1 MNKLITHNPYR
12 TLGVWSNAPLRSIHA
27 NTTKLKAMNRVGKEV
42 SFESDLTQLLP
53 SVERDD
59 ESIQQAIAAINL
71 PQDKI
76 KHALFWFINASD
88 MDEVALGHLAKG
100 DKDHASKIF
109 SMRPSFSSLINNGVL
124 QFILGNN
131 DMAINY
137 ISTVIHDTSNRIAF
151 VKDICGDDFKIQET
165 EMSHLF
171 FDALITQIS
180 AQELVRMV
188 KNEDDKTYCINI
200 FADELVSHI
209 NAEIERAKVACK
221 DDAKANLEA
230 GKQLLSSTQSELS
243 SLKELL
249 SPSNLKYKQTADS
262 LAERILQCAINHFN
276 DAANNNDASEVIKL
290 AEYATT
296 IAEGDLVK
304 ERCKNNLAVIQ
315 DEINTLPPLEVS
327 EENAKLLSLVEE
339 FGKEDKKS
347 TYIIESFI
355 RKCKKQLKKICKKL
369 GETHPFYLRVSTSI
383 CNKVLSAIVDSVN
396 TSLNAIEPVKQPYNS
411 SFGSMMYG
419 YDVDAYNASVRR
431 HNATVTTARQ
441 KLYDAWRLIKK
452 LETFQVEEGFKTRLA
467 ENKESLRELCNTSKV
482 STDFKDNVLNHKY
495 SKSIGRFNHDLM
507 DGPDDMGCLGW
518 FMLIPLIGYVIVWG
532 FEFVSGGIINII
544 SAVKNK

>member
-1 MNKLITHNPYR
+1 
-12 TLGVWSNAPLRSIHA
+12 
-27 NTTKLKAMNRVGKEV
+27 
-42 SFESDLTQLLP
+42 
-53 SVERDD
+53 
-59 ESIQQAIAAINL
+59 
-71 PQDKI
+71 
-76 KHALFWFINASD
+76 

-100 DKDHASKIF
+100 DTDHASSIF
-109 SMRPSFSSLINNGVL
+109 SMRTTFSSLINNGVL

-131 DMAINY
+131 EVAIYY
-137 ISTVIHDTSNRIAF
+137 ISNVIHETSNRIAF
-151 VKDICGDDFKIQET
+151 VKEICGDDFKIQET

-180 AQELVRMV
+180 AQELVKIV

-200 FADELVSHI
+200 FVDEAVSHI
-209 NAEIERAKVACK
+209 NAEIERAKTESKAS
-221 DDAKANLEA
+221 ARANLEA
-230 GKQLLSSTQSELS
+230 GKQLMSSTQSELS

-249 SPSNLKYKQTADS
+249 SSSNLKYKQTADS

-276 DAANNNDASEVIKL
+276 DAANNNEASEVIKL
-290 AEYATT
+290 AEYATK

-304 ERCKNNLAVIQ
+304 ERCKSNLAVIQ

-339 FGKEDKKS
+339 FGKEDNKS

-355 RKCKKQLKKICKKL
+355 KKCKKQLKKICKKL

-383 CNKVLSAIVDSVN
+383 CNKVLSTIVDSVN
-396 TSLNAIEPVKQPYNS
+396 TSLNDIKPVNQPYRS
-411 SFGSMMYG
+411 ILYG
-419 YDVDAYNASVRR
+419 DSIEEYNARVRKHNASVTK
-431 HNATVTTARQ
+431 AKQ
-441 KLYDAWRLIKK
+441 KLFDAWQLTKK
-452 LETFQVEEGFKTRLA
+452 LEKFQVEEDFKSRLA
-467 ENKESLRELCNTSKV
+467 ENKETLRDLCNSSKV
-482 STDFKDNVLNHKY
+482 LTDFKDNVLYHKY